1 MPPRS
6 VTLTILAFWLATLGW
21 FCHHELW
28 PRLRPGQKPPY
39 TIDLAQEVS
48 VADVPRRWDI
58 FYNGISIGHANTW
71 VEHDRTDDTYGL
83 YTKCWFNDFHFN
95 VDVPFLGHLGDLEVL
110 RMESMYRVTRDG
122 DLRAVDADILAAF
135 HALRPRERPGA
146 DRRRVAEGLALP
158 PTIKG
163 HVEGVVKDGS
173 FAPLWRV
180 ESEDLLGKQELHSDP
195 VEVATGH
202 SVLSPLQPWNR
213 LLDVQEDKRWHIR
226 LFDPLMDSVGTLVP
240 GAAHAVSVRELEAG
254 VMQGTQ
260 DLSWHNADVPCLV
273 IEYRGDG
280 ITGRTYV
287 RKSDGLVLRQEM
299 TRQDHRLALERVPQ

>member
-6 VTLTILAFWLATLGW
+6 VTLAILAFWLATLGW

-48 VADVPRRWDI
+48 GSGGQRHWEI
-58 FYNGISIGHANTW
+58 FYNGITIGTATTW
-71 VEHDRTDDTYGL
+71 VGHRRDDDTYEL
-83 YTKCWFNDFHFN
+83 NTHCFFHKFGFPVN
-95 VDVPFLGHLGDLEVL
+95 VPLVGRLGDLDVQT
-110 RMESMYRVTRDG
+110 MESMYRVTRDG
-122 DLRAVDADILAAF
+122 DLCEVDADVVAAF
-135 HALRPRERPGA
+135 RALPAREHRGA
-146 DRRRVAEGLALP
+146 DGEPEVRP
-158 PTIKG
+158 PDPAAAIKG
-163 HVEGVVKDGS
+163 HVKGAVKDGT

-180 ESEDLLGKQELHSDP
+180 ESPLVGRQELHSDP

-202 SVLSPLQPWNR
+202 SMLSPLQPWNR

-226 LFDPLMDSVGTLVP
+226 LFDPLMDSVGTLLP
-240 GAAHAVSVRELEAG
+240 GNARAVRVRELEAG
-254 VMQGTQ
+254 VLQGTQ
-260 DLSWHNADVPCLV
+260 DLTWNNAEVPCLV
-273 IEYRGDG
+273 IEYRGDD

-299 TRQDHRLALERVPQ
+299 TRQDHRLALERMSR